1 MTANNLRPVTMLAF
15 LLSLF
20 YIPANGSNEFVN
32 ATRIRFLAI
41 GDWGGQ
47 ASYPYYTEE
56 QWETA
61 QGMAR
66 VASAG
71 GTDMFDEH
79 DRPAASFVLS
89 LGDNFYWNG
98 FQEGI
103 DVEMRYE
110 YTFEKVYN
118 HDELQVPWYIIAGN
132 HDYCGDITKQL
143 NAPFSE
149 NPNTRWNFP
158 DYNHRIVREFS
169 LGDDGPPVKLEI
181 IMIDTI
187 QLAGNECFPPE
198 GAFTAEYFAP
208 PTGPAADEASLE
220 QAAVTIDWIKAALE
234 ESDADY
240 LLVAGHYP
248 IYSACSHGGTP
259 ELLNTLDPLLR
270 EHGVTAYLSGH
281 EHCQF
286 HFSLEGMEYILSG
299 AGHDCCY
306 GSMMKE
312 FLPRGGELK
321 FLLADDTDF
330 SGSSGVRGGFVSFD
344 VGRDNMIV
352 SIHRE
357 NGDALH
363 ESVLL
368 PRKSQ
373 FKKKR
378 KRGDD
383 TVVAVE

>member
-1 MTANNLRPVTMLAF
+1 MTAKYLRPLPTLAF

-20 YIPANGSNEFVN
+20 YMPSNGSNEFVN

-71 GTDMFDEH
+71 GTELFNEH

-103 DVEMRYE
+103 DVETRYE
-110 YTFEKVYN
+110 YTFEKVY
-118 HDELQVPWYIIAGN
+118 HHEELQLPWYIIAGN

-143 NAPFSE
+143 ILSE
-149 NPNTRWNFP
+149 NPNNRWNFP

-169 LGDDGPPVKLEI
+169 LDDDSPPVKLEI

-198 GAFTAEYFAP
+198 EGFSAEYFAP

-220 QAAVTIDWIKAALE
+220 QAAVTIDWIETALK

-240 LLVAGHYP
+240 LIVAGHYP

-259 ELLNTLDPLLR
+259 ELLSTLDPLLR
-270 EHGVTAYLSGH
+270 KYGVTAYLSGH

-306 GSMMKE
+306 GSLMKD

-344 VGRDNMIV
+344 VGKDDMIV

-363 ESVLL
+363 ESKLF
-368 PRKSQ
+368 PRKSH
-373 FKKKR
+373 FKR
-378 KRGDD
+378 IERDD
-383 TVVAVE
+383 IAVEVE

>member
-1 MTANNLRPVTMLAF
+1 MAIKRLRPLPTLAF
-15 LLSLF
+15 LISLLH
-20 YIPANGSNEFVN
+20 AQASGSNEYVN
-32 ATRIRFLAI
+32 ANRLRFLAI

-71 GTDMFDEH
+71 GMELDDEH

-98 FQEGI
+98 LEEGI
-103 DVEMRYE
+103 DVETRYE
-110 YTFEKVYN
+110 MTFEKVY
-118 HDELQVPWYIIAGN
+118 HHEELQLPWYIIGGN

-143 NAPFSE
+143 KFSE
-149 NPNTRWNFP
+149 TPDTRWNFP

-169 LGDDGPPVKLEI
+169 LNEDSPTIKLEI

-198 GAFTAEYFAP
+198 SEFSAEYFAP
-208 PTGPAADEASLE
+208 PAGPAADEKSLN
-220 QAAVTIDWIKAALE
+220 QAAVTIDWIKTALE

-240 LLVAGHYP
+240 LIVAGHYP

-270 EHGVTAYLSGH
+270 QYGVTAYLSGH

-286 HFSLEGMEYILSG
+286 HFALEGMEYILSG

-312 FLPRGGELK
+312 YLPKGGDLK

-344 VGRDNMIV
+344 VGQDDMVV

-357 NGDALH
+357 SGDVLH

-368 PRKSQ
+368 PRKSH
-373 FKKKR
+373 F
-378 KRGDD
+378 KRGKGDD
-383 TVVAVE
+383 IAVEVE